1 MVNDFVKR
9 DATQSARRVGAASSR
24 GTKHG
29 HIMGRLTSSE
39 FVMTIPEY
47 GSMGDEASP
56 HAALGMG
63 RVQRA
68 LRTLSSCN
76 RTLLRA
82 SDEKELLR
90 TMCQVIVGVGGYRI
104 ASVAYAQHDEEKS
117 IRWMASVG
125 AELDVLKPVPFSWG
139 DAKFG
144 GSAVAAAI
152 RSGQPCIARNV
163 FTDPAYADPAYA
175 PLREHARKHGYSAA
189 SAFPLVVDGEMLGG
203 LTVAAPEPD
212 AFDDS
217 EMALL
222 ADLADDL
229 AYGIANLRT
238 RARHQ
243 ESQQIITALAYLDP
257 VTGLPNRLY
266 LCERL
271 ETAMQAAREQ
281 HRTLALL
288 HLDVGRFNE
297 INKVLGFRAGED
309 LLLALVRRLAREV
322 REPEMLA
329 RVGETEFVVLL
340 PEGGGE
346 SAIKFAQRL
355 ANGLHEPI
363 DVAGLMVDPSV
374 AIGIAL
380 FPGHAA
386 DAAALLRRASA
397 AVHQGNYRRGG
408 YAMYTGGQEE
418 ESTRRLTL
426 MADLHRAI
434 KNGELQ
440 LYCQPKVDIA
450 SRRVCSAEALVRWR
464 HPQHGMVPASEFI
477 GLAEKAGTIAPVTNW
492 MLEAVFRQC
501 HAWQQAGLRQAL
513 AVNLSAHDLYDAG
526 LVDRIGGLFSTW
538 GIAPEMIQFELTE
551 SGLMHDPAAARETLV
566 RLKSLGVQLFIDDY
580 GTGYSSLSYLQKL
593 PVDAIKIDQ
602 SFVKPMIASDD
613 SSVIVS
619 STIELGHKLGLKVVA
634 EGVETED
641 IWNRLAEL
649 GCDVAQGYWISRPMP
664 AQDFIAWERR
674 WRADGCNVF
683 A

>member
-1 MVNDFVKR
+1 
-9 DATQSARRVGAASSR
+9 
-24 GTKHG
+24 
-29 HIMGRLTSSE
+29 MGRLTSSE
-39 FVMTIPEY
+39 YVMTIPES

-56 HAALGMG
+56 HAALGAG
-63 RVQRA
+63 RVHRA
-68 LRTLSSCN
+68 LTTLSSCN
-76 RTLLRA
+76 RILLRA

-90 TMCQVIVGVGGYRI
+90 NMCQVIVGVGGYRL
-104 ASVAYAQHDEEKS
+104 ASVAYAQHDEAKS

-125 AELDVLKPVPFSWG
+125 DELDVLKPVPFSWG
-139 DAKFG
+139 DEKFG
-144 GSAVAAAI
+144 GNAVAAAI
-152 RSGQPCIARNV
+152 RSGKPCIARNV

-175 PLREHARKHGYSAA
+175 PLREHARKHGYRAA

-212 AFDDS
+212 AFDES
-217 EMALL
+217 EMELL
-222 ADLADDL
+222 ADLAEDM

-243 ESQQIITALAYLDP
+243 EAQQIITALAYLDP

-271 ETAMQAAREQ
+271 EAAMQTARER

-297 INKVLGFRAGED
+297 INKVLGHRAGEA
-309 LLLALVRRLAREV
+309 LLLALVRRLGQEV
-322 REPEMLA
+322 SEPDMLA

-340 PEGGGE
+340 PEGGSE
-346 SAIKFAQRL
+346 SASKFAQRL
-355 ANGLHEPI
+355 ADSLYEPI
-363 DVAGLMVDPSV
+363 DVEGLMVDPSV

-380 FPGHAA
+380 FPCHAP

-418 ESTRRLTL
+418 ENTRRLTL

-434 KNGELQ
+434 GNGELR

-450 SRRVCSAEALVRWR
+450 SGRVCSAEALVRWC
-464 HPQHGMVPASEFI
+464 HPQHGMVPAAEFI

-526 LVDRIGGLFSTW
+526 LIERIGGLFSTW
-538 GIAPEMIQFELTE
+538 GVAPEMIQFELTE
-551 SGLMHDPAAARETLV
+551 SGLMHDPDAARETLV
-566 RLKSLGVQLFIDDY
+566 RLKGLGVQLFIDDY

-602 SFVKPMIASDD
+602 SFVKPMMASGD

-649 GCDVAQGYWISRPMP
+649 GCDVAQGYWISKPMP
-664 AQDFIAWERR
+664 AEDFIAWARR
-674 WRADGCNVF
+674 W
-683 A
+683 